1 MRSTFEDRLLDELKR
16 EIRLRESAETGSDDV
31 RSGELRTGERGAKA
45 SLGRFLAQLA
55 RLAPLARFAPLAR
68 LASLAPLA
76 PRRIAVVAAACAA
89 AWLAAVVVPGSPA
102 DSKAYAVERVGD
114 GSVKLTVK
122 EQSISVVAQQ
132 ELAMKVRPWGIQVT
146 IDVLAPGY
154 VCERSKVT
162 PIPAIDKH
170 GNRVPL
176 IPLKAGWD
184 VTLRRGN
191 VLAFENTRGDSR
203 PRAVEFYATKSEAE
217 PCVPMKVSLS
227 DARIGQRR

>member
-1 MRSTFEDRLLDELKR
+1 MNMRTTFEDRLLDELKR
-16 EIRLRESAETGSDDV
+16 EIHLRETGAGKTEAGGIGSAEV
-31 RSGELRTGERGAKA
+31 EPGERRPKA
-45 SLGRFLAQLA
+45 FVGRLF
-55 RLAPLARFAPLAR
+55 
-68 LASLAPLA
+68 APLA
-76 PRRIAVVAAACAA
+76 PRRIAVVAAACTA

-102 DSKAYAVERVGD
+102 DSNAYAVEPVGD

-122 EQSISVVAQQ
+122 DQSIDVAAQR
-132 ELAMKVRPWGIQVT
+132 ELARKVRPWGIQVT

-154 VCERSKVT
+154 ICERSKVT
-162 PIPAIDKH
+162 PIAAVDKH

-176 IPLKAGWD
+176 IPLQAGWD

-217 PCVPMKVSLS
+217 PCVPMKVTLPDDWPPSPK
-227 DARIGQRR
+227 